1 MTHTYRNG
9 KKVRSRAEEA
19 TLTPTEQKALDIL
32 PENGCSNKELADRM
46 GIGVETAKTHINRA
60 MKKKGFGTR
69 AELIANLLHR
79 HYQDIPFYGS

>member
-1 MTHTYRNG
+1 
-9 KKVRSRAEEA
+9 
-19 TLTPTEQKALDIL
+19 
-32 PENGCSNKELADRM
+32 M